1 MKRERGEGGSS
12 RDIDDNIRRLSGIER
27 NIGDETEGR
36 VNE

>member
-12 RDIDDNIRRLSGIER
+12 RDLDNIRRLSGIER